1 MAFGQNLRMLG
12 KLTVVATVMFGF
24 GWALI
29 PIYKKICEV
38 TGANVLTKTDKGAE
52 TFAKNTQVDTSRTV
66 TVEFDANGRGPWR
79 FTAERNA
86 IEVHP
91 GELATVYYD
100 VSNTRDRKVIGQA
113 IPSYAPSNAASF
125 FRKIEC
131 FCFSQQTLGAGE
143 VKRFPVVFV
152 LDPNLPKDVNTITLS
167 YTFFEVPGSVA
178 GGS

>member
-1 MAFGQNLRMLG
+1 MRGRERLSGFPVRSLFGYEGLARQLSPNDQYLFFL
-12 KLTVVATVMFGF
+12 A
-24 GWALI
+24 
-29 PIYKKICEV
+29 
-38 TGANVLTKTDKGAE
+38 
-52 TFAKNTQVDTSRTV
+52 
-66 TVEFDANGRGPWR
+66 
-79 FTAERNA
+79 
-86 IEVHP
+86 